1 MGTGSLESFEK
12 ICSHNYGMLRIKA
25 SQQSCRTTWATSV
38 LVLLVTVAG
47 TVAQTPV
54 NARRQSAA
62 KPEKSQHWTQTG
74 RASWYGRRFQGQRTA
89 SGELFDRELLT
100 CAHPTLPIGALVRVT
115 NLANKR
121 TIMVRVNDRGPIVP
135 GRIVDLSYAAAHA
148 LGFRRN
154 GIARVRLDR
163 VEGAE
168 TAQLDWPAADWNT
181 VAASAASR

>member
-1 MGTGSLESFEK
+1 
-12 ICSHNYGMLRIKA
+12 MLRSKA
-25 SQQSCRTTWATSV
+25 SHRSCRTTWTTSV

-54 NARRQSAA
+54 HAGRQSTA

-100 CAHPTLPIGALVRVT
+100 CAHPTLAIGTLVRVT

-121 TIMVRVNDRGPIVP
+121 TIMVRVNDRGPVVP

-148 LGFRRN
+148 LGFRRD

-168 TAQLDWPAADWNT
+168 TAQLDWPEVNSEAAAIAT
-181 VAASAASR
+181 R